1 MIIMTICQVQ
11 ALVAEEE
18 GAQEI
23 ANAVDEQHHQDL
35 EGEVV
40 EEVIEVAR
48 DQDIHLTVVEVEA
61 EAEAGVEAGI
71 ENEIVETAEIS
82 IKQIKNIK
90 K

>member
-1 MIIMTICQVQ
+1 MIIMTILCQVQ

-23 ANAVDEQHHQDL
+23 ANAVDERHQQDL
-35 EGEVV
+35 EGEV

-48 DQDIHLTVVEVEA
+48 DQDIHPTVVVVEA
-61 EAEAGVEAGI
+61 EVGVEAGI

-82 IKQIKNIK
+82 IKQIKNMK

>member
-1 MIIMTICQVQ
+1 MTICQVQ
-11 ALVAEEE
+11 ALVSEEE

-23 ANAVDEQHHQDL
+23 ANAVDEQHHPDL
-35 EGEVV
+35 EGEV
-40 EEVIEVAR
+40 EEVTEVAR
-48 DQDIHLTVVEVEA
+48 DQDILPTVVEVEAEA

-82 IKQIKNIK
+82 IKQIKNMK